1 MAVARP
7 GWGTRVEIDVVGDRE
22 FARDL
27 LGLAVGALSLKHV
40 FEEVLEKLRE
50 VVRQQ
55 YSTNGFRGNTPWK
68 PLNAVYR
75 AEKIRRGLDPRI
87 MLATHK
93 LYNSLAHHTSDSIAE
108 VTDDS
113 LTFGSD
119 AATKKGDRYLKYH
132 QSRKPRKKL
141 PRRPVLALTEM
152 DRVEIVGMF
161 RSEIVKA
168 RRRQL

>member
-1 MAVARP
+1 MARS
-7 GWGTRVEIDVVGDRE
+7 GWVQRVDVTIVGDRE

-27 LGLAVGALSLKHV
+27 HGLAIGALNLKHV

-68 PLNAVYR
+68 PLNAVYK

-93 LYNSLAHHTSDSIAE
+93 LYNSLAHHSKDSIAE
-108 VTDDS
+108 ATDDM
-113 LTFGSD
+113 LVFGSKV
-119 AATKKGDRYLKYH
+119 ANKKGDTYLKFH

-141 PRRPVLALTEM
+141 ARRPVLALTEM
-152 DRVEIVGMF
+152 DKVEIIGMF

-168 RRRQL
+168 RRAGL

>member
-1 MAVARP
+1 MARASATVS
-7 GWGTRVEIDVVGDRE
+7 RVEINIVGDRE

-27 LGLAVGALSLKHV
+27 IGLAGRALSLQPI

-55 YSTNGFRGNTPWK
+55 YRTNGFRGNTPWK
-68 PLNAVYR
+68 PLSEVYR
-75 AEKIRRGLDPRI
+75 QEKIRRGLDPRI
-87 MLATHK
+87 MLARHK
-93 LYNSLAHHTSDSIAE
+93 LYNSLAHKTKDSIAE
-108 VTDDS
+108 VTDDT
-113 LTFGSD
+113 LVFGSK
-119 AATKKGDRYLKYH
+119 ASTKKGDRYLKYH

-141 PRRPVLALTEM
+141 ARRAVLALTEM

-168 RRRQL
+168 RRRKP